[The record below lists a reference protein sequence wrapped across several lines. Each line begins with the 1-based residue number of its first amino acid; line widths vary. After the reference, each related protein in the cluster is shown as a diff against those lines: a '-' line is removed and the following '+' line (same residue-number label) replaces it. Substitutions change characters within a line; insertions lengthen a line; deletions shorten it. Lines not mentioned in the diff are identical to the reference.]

1 MNATLPKEQAHALSE
16 AILRFLGHIPDSQRH
31 PAASPEEAARRITGA
46 AASRAAT
53 TAGVLALP
61 PGPLAWATILP
72 EIIAVWKIQAQMVA
86 DIAAVFDKRAQLSRE
101 QMLYCLFRH
110 TAAQAVR
117 DLVVRVGERYLVR
130 RASYRSLEL
139 AAKKVGI
146 KVTQRALGKG
156 ISRIIPL
163 LSAVGVG
170 GYAWYDTARVART
183 AIELFGSEIEHELPA
198 PADDI
203 LETEPTRT

>member
-1 MNATLPKEQAHALSE
+1 MSESPPDKTAHAVTQ
-16 AILRFLGHIPDSQRH
+16 AILGFLGQVPESQREL
-31 PAASPEEAARRITGA
+31 AASPADAARAIANA

-72 EIIAVWKIQAQMVA
+72 EIIAVWKIQAQMVS
-86 DIAAVFDKRAQLSRE
+86 DIAAVFGKRAQLSQE

-117 DLVVRVGERYLVR
+117 DLVVRVGERYLIKK
-130 RASYRSLEL
+130 ASYKTLES
-139 AAKKVGI
+139 AARKVGLKI
-146 KVTQRALGKG
+146 TQRAVGKG
-156 ISRIIPL
+156 ISRLIPL

-170 GYAWYDTARVART
+170 GYAWYDTARVAKT
-183 AIELFGSEIEHELPA
+183 AIDLFQSPIDHELPA
-198 PADDI
+198 P
-203 LETEPTRT
+203 EPPVSLPN

>member
-1 MNATLPKEQAHALSE
+1 MSDLPKETHAHHITEAL
-16 AILRFLGHIPDSQRH
+16 LGFLGHIPESQRG
-31 PAASPEEAARRITGA
+31 PAASPLEAARMIAGS

-72 EIIAVWKIQAQMVA
+72 EIVAVWKIQAQMVA
-86 DIAAVFDKRAQLSRE
+86 DIAAVFDKKAQLSRE

-117 DLVVRVGERYLVR
+117 DLVVRVGERYLVKK
-130 RASYRSLEL
+130 ASYGAIET
-139 AAKKVGI
+139 AARKIGI
-146 KVTQRALGKG
+146 KITQRALGKG
-156 ISRIIPL
+156 ISRMIPV

-183 AIELFGSEIEHELPA
+183 AINLFEAPIDQAPPPLPDTA
-198 PADDI
+198 RLPQA
-203 LETEPTRT
+203 